1 MSFLRQMGVF
11 QVASGEFFSGV
22 SLGEIKSFSWEKM
35 QVFVGENTLNPCSL
49 YELPIYGICLMN
61 IWDFHGNFVGKINFV
76 GMNAFMGIHGIS
88 ITYPRKSS
96 RP

>member
-49 YELPIYGICLMN
+49 YELPYMEY
-61 IWDFHGNFVGKINFV
+61 V
-76 GMNAFMGIHGIS
+76 S
-88 ITYPRKSS
+88 
-96 RP
+96 

>member
-1 MSFLRQMGVF
+1 
-11 QVASGEFFSGV
+11 
-22 SLGEIKSFSWEKM
+22 
-35 QVFVGENTLNPCSL
+35 
-49 YELPIYGICLMN
+49 MN